1 VNTEGLAESPAE
13 AVVGP
18 SAHGEVTTR
27 DRILRDISTLGPIT
41 TTALVER
48 LGVTQTA
55 VRRHVENLL
64 QDGLIEAHEAGGS
77 AGHRRRRGRPAKSWI
92 VSPRG
97 HAHLRSDYD
106 DLATDA
112 VRFLADHAGRA
123 SVRAFADHRAREL
136 TSRCATS
143 MPGPEAS
150 LADRTAGLVSA
161 LQREGFAATA
171 RPIGDAESRTGLTGI
186 QLCQGHCPVQHVA
199 AEFPEFCD
207 AETEAFSDLL
217 GVHVQRLATLAQGD
231 HVCTTFVPTTSPISA
246 RTPTDQTEST
256 TSEGSHHDDDQ

>member
-1 VNTEGLAESPAE
+1 M
-13 AVVGP
+13 GP

-64 QDGLIEAHEAGGS
+64 QEGLIESHDAS
-77 AGHRRRRGRPAKSWI
+77 ATSGRRRRGRPAKSWV
-92 VSPRG
+92 VSARG
-97 HAHLRSDYD
+97 HAHLRTDYD

-112 VRFLADHAGRA
+112 VRFLAEHAGRGA
-123 SVRAFADHRAREL
+123 VRAFADTRAREL
-136 TSRCATS
+136 VARCADG
-143 MPGPEAS
+143 MPSTDAPLTE
-150 LADRTAGLVSA
+150 RTAGLVSA
-161 LQREGFAATA
+161 LQREGYAATA
-171 RPIGDAESRTGLTGI
+171 RPIGVTGKGAGLTGI

-199 AEFPEFCD
+199 SEFPEFCD

-231 HVCTTFVPTTSPISA
+231 HVCTTFVPTIAVAHGTHPM
-246 RTPTDQTEST
+246 TTNQTETT
-256 TSEGSHHDDDQ
+256 TSEGSPS